1 MSDLTEPGA
10 VSQVDEPSNEAI
22 PGQLSHTKRSAKP
35 GRGELL
41 ELQTVSFAFEGK
53 AVARREDGYVVFVEG
68 ALANEKVEVEI
79 LKAKGSFAESK
90 LKRVIEP
97 SPERRSPLCPY
108 FGICGG
114 CSLQHMTYEEQLKVK
129 TLQVRDLFHR
139 IGGMPEVEVLDAIG
153 SESEYH
159 YRNKMEFSFSDE
171 RWLLAEE
178 VGSDQPVDRYA
189 LGLHVRNR
197 YDRVLDTKACF
208 LPKRVVVDIMDFS
221 RRFVKESGL
230 GVYHPDRNP
239 DGLARFLMIR
249 TSEYTR
255 EIMVNFVTSR
265 RDDEAMQKYTKE
277 LLATVPEVT
286 TILNNIN
293 GRRAQVAT
301 GDSEIVLHGSGTI
314 SDKIGSNE
322 FQISAN
328 SFFQTNTKQAERLYQ
343 IAADFAN
350 LQKSD
355 RLWDLYCGTGTISLF
370 VAPQVQEVL
379 GVELVESAIIDA
391 RKNAEQNRVQHVKFV
406 ASDLKNAITSE
417 DFLAEH
423 PAPDVMIIDP
433 PRSGMHPDVVKQI
446 MKLAP
451 ERISYISCNPATQ
464 ARDLAMLKEMY
475 EVKRVQPVDMFPQ
488 TYHIECVAELVRREP
503 ASRGSVKQD

>member
-1 MSDLTEPGA
+1 MSDNTDQLPDQPLEI
-10 VSQVDEPSNEAI
+10 PSEDGV

-35 GRGELL
+35 ARGAVL

-90 LKRVIEP
+90 LKRLIEA

-114 CSLQHMTYEEQLKVK
+114 CSMQHMTYAEQLKVK

-139 IGGMPEVEVLDAIG
+139 IGGMPDAHVLDAIG
-153 SESEYH
+153 SDSEYH

-178 VGSDQPVDRYA
+178 IGSDRPVDRYA

-197 YDRVLDTKACF
+197 YDRVLDTQACF

-221 RRFVKESGL
+221 RRFVKENQL
-230 GVYHPDRNP
+230 GVYHPDRTP

-249 TSEYTR
+249 TSEYTH

-286 TILNNIN
+286 TVLNNVN

-301 GDSEIVLHGSGTI
+301 GDSEIVLHGTGTI
-314 SDKIGSNE
+314 NDKIGNNQ

-343 IAADFAN
+343 IAADLAG
-350 LQKSD
+350 LKKTD

-370 VAPQVQEVL
+370 VAPHVSEVL
-379 GVELVESAIIDA
+379 GVELVESAIFDA
-391 RKNAEQNRVQHVKFV
+391 RKNAEKNGVKNVRFV
-406 ASDLKNAITSE
+406 ASDLKNAITSP
-417 DFLAEH
+417 DFLAAH
-423 PAPDVMIIDP
+423 SAPDVMIIDP

-446 MKLAP
+446 LKLGP

-464 ARDLAMLKEMY
+464 SRDVALLRERY
-475 EVKRVQPVDMFPQ
+475 EVHQVQPVDMFPQ
-488 TYHIECVAELVRREP
+488 TYHIESVAELRRI
-503 ASRGSVKQD
+503 S

>member
-1 MSDLTEPGA
+1 MSDITESVLDPTPDLT
-10 VSQVDEPSNEAI
+10 SNEAI
-22 PGQLSHTKRSAKP
+22 PGELSHTKRSAKP
-35 GRGELL
+35 ARGERLTL
-41 ELQTVSFAFEGK
+41 ETVSFAFEGK
-53 AVARREDGYVVFVEG
+53 AVARRDDGYVVFVEG
-68 ALANEKVEVEI
+68 ALAHETVEVEVF
-79 LKAKGSFAESK
+79 KAKGSFAESK
-90 LKRVIEP
+90 LIKVIEA

-153 SESEYH
+153 SEHEYH

-171 RWLLAEE
+171 RWLMADEI
-178 VGSDQPVDRYA
+178 GSDQPVDRYA

-208 LPKRVVVDIMDFS
+208 LPKRVVVDIMDFT
-221 RRFVKESGL
+221 RRFVKENEL
-230 GVYHPDRNP
+230 GVYHPDRTP
-239 DGLARFLMIR
+239 EGFARFLMIR
-249 TSEYTR
+249 TSEYTH
-255 EIMVNFVTSR
+255 EIMVNFVASR
-265 RDDEAMQKYTKE
+265 RDDEAMEKYTKE
-277 LLATVPEVT
+277 LLSTVPEVT
-286 TILNNIN
+286 TILFNIN

-301 GDSEIVLHGSGTI
+301 GDSEIVTHGKGTI
-314 SDKIGSNE
+314 SDKIGINQ

-343 IAADFAN
+343 IAADFAG
-350 LQKSD
+350 LKKTD
-355 RLWDLYCGTGTISLF
+355 LLWDLYCGTGTISLF
-370 VAPQVQEVL
+370 VAPSVKEVL
-379 GVELVESAIIDA
+379 GVELVESAILDA
-391 RKNAEQNRVQHVKFV
+391 RKNADQNRVQHVNFV

-417 DFLAEH
+417 EFLAEH

-446 MKLAP
+446 IKLAP

-464 ARDLAMLKEMY
+464 ARDLAMLKEIY

-488 TYHIECVAELVRREP
+488 TYHIECVAELVRR
-503 ASRGSVKQD
+503 D